1 MPRVTFLT
9 NTKSLAA
16 CQRTRGKV
24 VSAAMKAQSKAW
36 GEAVKRSAEALS
48 QGAISTQ
55 DLQRYK
61 PGLYSQ
67 ARAASPNFDA
77 EINKHS
83 GKFASSWRVGTW
95 DFANYVTTTVWNEC
109 EYARFMVGTVR
120 MRKRD
125 ILGRAQAQSPS
136 HSLMML
142 QAKRKAEGSVSGSL
156 VMQLVNVAVTVT
168 VAYGGA
174 AFEG

>member
-1 MPRVTFLT
+1 MPRATFLT
-9 NTKSLAA
+9 NSKPLATR
-16 CQRTRGKV
+16 QRTRGRV

-36 GEAVKRSAEALS
+36 GEAVKRNAEALS
-48 QGAISTQ
+48 QGSLTAQ
-55 DLQRYK
+55 DLQRYR

-83 GKFASSWRVGTW
+83 GKFANSWRIGTGA
-95 DFANYVTTTVWNEC
+95 FAGDVTTTVWNEC

-125 ILGRAQAQSPS
+125 ILGRAQSQSPS
-136 HSLMML
+136 YSLMML
-142 QAKRKAEGSVSGSL
+142 QAKRKAEGSVGGSL
-156 VMQLVNVAVTVT
+156 VLELLNVALTVG
-168 VAYGGA
+168 VAYGSA
-174 AFEG
+174 AAK